1 MSRSRLAAHWVTIGY
16 PLHFVTFG
24 EQDALAEG
32 GHIRVLDPL
41 RARLHRRSR

>member
-16 PLHFVTFG
+16 PLDFVTLG

-32 GHIRVLDPL
+32 VTSVCPIRFGLVFTGGP
-41 RARLHRRSR
+41 R